1 MRAVGVYF
9 ERDTSMPSRSQV
21 LKKPRIEEKRA
32 HTRLTA
38 QFRSTFCGGQR
49 EGHGKTLDLSDGGCR
64 IETDYPVVP
73 NSSFECRI
81 YAPGLSW
88 PLRIDEAQVRWV
100 KGRTFGLQFVV
111 MRPEER
117 AKLKQVIAD
126 LKAG

>member
-1 MRAVGVYF
+1 
-9 ERDTSMPSRSQV
+9 
-21 LKKPRIEEKRA
+21 
-32 HTRLTA
+32 
-38 QFRSTFCGGQR
+38 
-49 EGHGKTLDLSDGGCR
+49 
-64 IETDYPVVP
+64 VP

-100 KGRTFGLQFVV
+100 QGKTFGLQFVA
-111 MRPEER
+111 MQPDER

>member
-1 MRAVGVYF
+1 
-9 ERDTSMPSRSQV
+9 MPLRSQA
-21 LKKPRIEEKRA
+21 LKKSRLQEKRA
-32 HTRLTA
+32 HPRLTA
-38 QFRSTFCGGQR
+38 QFRSTFSGGQR
-49 EGHGKTLDLSDGGCR
+49 EGHGKTLDVSDGGCR
-64 IETDYPVVP
+64 IETDYPIVP

-100 KGRTFGLQFVV
+100 QGKTFGLQFVA
-111 MRPEER
+111 MQPDER